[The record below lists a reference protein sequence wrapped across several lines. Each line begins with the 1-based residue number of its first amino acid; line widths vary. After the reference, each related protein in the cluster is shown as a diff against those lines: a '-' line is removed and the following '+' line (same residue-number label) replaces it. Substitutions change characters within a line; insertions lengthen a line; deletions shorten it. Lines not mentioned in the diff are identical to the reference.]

1 MRIPLHVLAAG
12 VLLAAVSASVWAS
25 EQPPIAEQ
33 SPLAPLPSRP
43 MQQILPRRTMQ
54 QLMQGAQAAVG
65 RYQQLHPVQQPI
77 VICGLTLLHADP
89 KSDANIRVRPP
100 SAGANPMIGRV
111 TPQMCG
117 GVGVSQPALPK
128 APR

>member
-43 MQQILPRRTMQ
+43 MQQ
-54 QLMQGAQAAVG
+54 QGAQAAVG

-100 SAGANPMIGRV
+100 SAGVNPMIGRV
-111 TPQMCG
+111 TPQVCRG
-117 GVGVSQPALPK
+117 AGTSQPALPQT
-128 APR
+128 PR